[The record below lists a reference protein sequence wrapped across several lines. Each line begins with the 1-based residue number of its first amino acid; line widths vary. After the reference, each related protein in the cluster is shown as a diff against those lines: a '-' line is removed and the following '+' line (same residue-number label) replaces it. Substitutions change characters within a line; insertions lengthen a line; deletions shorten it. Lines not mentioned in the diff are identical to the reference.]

1 LRDVLIL
8 PRAFYEK
15 DPALVARNLLGK
27 VLLRRTDSEVL
38 TGKIVETEAYYGEED
53 PASRAFRGEKT
64 YNKVMFG
71 EPGRVFIYMVHSHW
85 LLNIVAHPEGEVGAI
100 LMRALEPL
108 EGIRIM
114 SKNRGVED
122 VRALTSGPGKLT
134 RALAVTNELNG
145 KDVTEDGPI
154 VVVEGEEDDFEVG
167 ISHRI
172 GVRVDLPQEL
182 RFFIK
187 GNKFLSR

>member
-1 LRDVLIL
+1 MIL

-187 GNKFLSR
+187 GNRFLSR

>member
-1 LRDVLIL
+1 MNREFFDRSVH
-8 PRAFYEK
+8 E
-15 DPALVARNLLGK
+15 VARDLIGCRLAVGE
-27 VLLRRTDSEVL
+27 TAG
-38 TGKIVETEAYYGEED
+38 TIVETEAYYGAED

-64 YNKVMFG
+64 YNRAMFG

-85 LLNIVAHPEGEVGAI
+85 LLNIVAHPEGEVGAVLI
-100 LMRALEPL
+100 RALEPL
-108 EGIRIM
+108 EGRGIM

-134 RALAVTNELNG
+134 RAMAVTNEFNG
-145 KDVTEDGPI
+145 LDVTEDGPLT
-154 VVVEGEEDDFEVG
+154 VVEGDEGEIEVG
-167 ISHRI
+167 SSHRI

-187 GNKFLSR
+187 GNRFLSR

>member
-1 LRDVLIL
+1 MRL
-8 PRAFYEK
+8 PRAFYMK

-27 VLLRRTDSEVL
+27 VIVRRIGYEVL
-38 TGKIVETEAYYGEED
+38 SGKIVETEAYYGDED

-85 LLNIVAHPEGEVGAI
+85 LLNIVAHPEGEVGAVLI
-100 LMRALEPL
+100 RVLEPL
-108 EGIRIM
+108 QGIEIM
-114 SKNRGVED
+114 STNRGVEN
-122 VRALTSGPGKLT
+122 VRALTTGPGKLT
-134 RALAVTNELNG
+134 RAISITNELNG
-145 KDVTEDGPI
+145 MDVTEDGPL
-154 VVVEGEEDDFEVG
+154 VVVEGEDDDFEVG

-172 GVRVDLPQEL
+172 GVRVDLLQEL

-187 GNKFLSR
+187 GNRFLSR